1 MEDSLDRVILEGEL
15 LQKSK
20 FGGSAKKLFGS
31 FEKGLDRVMD
41 LLSPRKRHDSSQLV
55 PRKIKALYNVSTT
68 SSLTAETVLDRLKEA
83 IYETTI
89 DKIKQKG

>member
-15 LQKSK
+15 QKTK

-31 FEKGLDRVMD
+31 FEKGLDKMMD
-41 LLSPRKRHDSSQLV
+41 LLSPKKRLDSGHIV

>member
-1 MEDSLDRVILEGEL
+1 MEDSLDKVILEGEL
-15 LQKSK
+15 QKTK

-31 FEKGLDRVMD
+31 FEKGLDKMID
-41 LLSPRKRHDSSQLV
+41 LLSPRKRNDSSQLI

-68 SSLTAETVLDRLKEA
+68 SSLTAETVLERLKEA
-83 IYETTI
+83 IYETSV